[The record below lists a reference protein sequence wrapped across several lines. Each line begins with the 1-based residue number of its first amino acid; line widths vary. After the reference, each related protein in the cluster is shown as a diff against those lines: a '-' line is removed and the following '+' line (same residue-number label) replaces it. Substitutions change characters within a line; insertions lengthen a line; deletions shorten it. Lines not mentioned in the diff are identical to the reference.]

1 MAEKAFDFTP
11 FGVKGLTY
19 NVYLDLIKDLLTE
32 NKTTGP
38 DQTEELVHYTKLNV
52 QRMERIYKTAQILPE
67 LEQKIKA
74 INSPQTWIA
83 ISEAWCGDAA
93 QNIPLFQRL
102 AELNSNITFKIVL
115 RDENPDLMER
125 YLTNGTKA
133 IPIVFALLNGK
144 QIWKWGPRPAAAQNL
159 VLEFKKM
166 QQGTVEDMKTQ
177 LHTWYTHNKTIDQQH
192 ELISLL

>member
-11 FGVKGLTY
+11 YEVKGLTY

-32 NKTTGP
+32 NRTTGP
-38 DQTEELVHYTKLNV
+38 EQTEELVHYTKLNV

-74 INSPQTWIA
+74 INAPQIWVA

-102 AELNSNITFKIVL
+102 AELNAHITFKIVL
-115 RDENPDLMER
+115 RDENPELMER
-125 YLTNGTKA
+125 YLTNGAKA
-133 IPIVFALLNGK
+133 IPIVFALSNGK
-144 QIWKWGPRPAAAQNL
+144 QIWKWGPRPVAAQDL
-159 VLEFKKM
+159 VIEFKKK

-177 LHTWYTHNKTIDQQH
+177 LHTWYAHNKTIDQQH
-192 ELISLL
+192 ELLKLI